1 VKWRLLLAFCGL
13 LTMVLVAQD
22 VPLAT
27 YLRRVE
33 SERLR
38 SDLQRDAF
46 ILAGASENFLSNED
60 NGGTIVN
67 LQATVDQYQATAGGR
82 VVILNADGRV
92 VVASDARDVPGE
104 DFTNRP
110 EIADALRRNA
120 TTGERNSDTA
130 GGRLLYVAVPV
141 LSGSNVEGVVRITF
155 PSKVIDEKAADQAQG
170 LLLVFG
176 ISLAGAVLA
185 ALFMSSGITSPLRR
199 LQRNTEAFAAGD
211 FAERADDRQ
220 GPTEIRS
227 LARSFN
233 SMTERISGLVEKQ
246 RSFAGDASH
255 QLRTPLTALRL
266 QLERAGTMIDVD
278 PDGAR
283 DRLEAAS
290 AEAERLQ
297 RVVEGL
303 LMIARSDGGEQVLVR
318 VDVSALVRER
328 AEVWLPLA
336 EEHGIRLLTSVV
348 DGLYAT
354 TAPNVLEQ
362 IIDNFVDNALGA
374 ATDGD
379 TITITA
385 IRQHDLVGVH
395 VIDEGPGMRPE
406 HLAYAFDRF
415 WRGPD
420 APHGGSGI
428 GLAVVQHLAA
438 LSGGRAELHNRTDR
452 SGLDACVLLHAA
464 PVAD

>member
-1 VKWRLLLAFCGL
+1 MKWRLLLAFCGL

-46 ILAGASENFLSNED
+46 ILAGASENFLASED
-60 NGGTIVN
+60 DGGTMIN
-67 LQATVDQYQATAGGR
+67 LQATVDQYQATSGGR
-82 VVILNADGRV
+82 VVILDGLGKV
-92 VVASDARDVPGE
+92 VVASDPRDEPGE

-110 EIADALRRNA
+110 EIAEALRRNA
-120 TTGERNSDTA
+120 ITGERNSDTA
-130 GGRLLYVAVPV
+130 GERLLYVAVPV
-141 LSGSNVEGVVRITF
+141 LSGSDVEGIVRITF
-155 PSKVIDEKAADQAQG
+155 PSKVIDKKAAEQAQG

-233 SMTERISGLVEKQ
+233 SLTERISGLVEKQ

-266 QLERAGTMIDVD
+266 QLERAGAMIDED

-283 DRLEAAS
+283 DRLDAANT
-290 AEAERLQ
+290 EAERLQ

-303 LMIARSDGGEQVLVR
+303 LMIARSDGTEQVLVR

-328 AEVWLPLA
+328 AEVWTPLA
-336 EEHGIRLLTSVV
+336 EERRIRLLTAAA
-348 DGLYAT
+348 DGLYANA
-354 TAPNVLEQ
+354 APHALEQ
-362 IIDNFVDNALGA
+362 IIDNYVDNALGA
-374 ATDGD
+374 AADGD
-379 TITITA
+379 TVTIA
-385 IRQHDLVGVH
+385 AVHQGDLVGVH

-415 WRGPD
+415 WRAPD
-420 APHGGSGI
+420 ALHRGSGI

-438 LSGGRAELHNRTDR
+438 LSGGRAEVHNRTDR
-452 SGLDACVLLHAA
+452 SGLDACVLLSAA
-464 PVAD
+464 PMAD